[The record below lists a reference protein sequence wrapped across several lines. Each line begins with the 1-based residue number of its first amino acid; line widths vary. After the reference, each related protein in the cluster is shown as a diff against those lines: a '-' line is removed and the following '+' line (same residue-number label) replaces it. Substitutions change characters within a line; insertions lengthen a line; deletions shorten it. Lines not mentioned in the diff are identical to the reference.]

1 MVVLCAI
8 LGIVCIFDYT
18 RGKIP
23 NFFPV
28 GLALWGMFGRYQ
40 RAGLGGFGQYF
51 LVMVVVLLVLYP
63 FFRIGGLGAGDVKL
77 LSVCA
82 GYFPVSK
89 IIMFLFLSVLIS
101 AVFSV
106 IPLLKE
112 GNVKERAVYFCSYC
126 AAVVRSGRW
135 QLYLPGK
142 DGRKLHG
149 VCMSGPVL
157 CSVLLYMGGV
167 Y

>member
-8 LGIVCIFDYT
+8 LGIVCIYDYT

-23 NFFPV
+23 NFLTV
-28 GLALWGMFGRYQ
+28 GVAFWGMLESYQ
-40 RAGLGGFGQYF
+40 RSSLSGVGQYL

-63 FFRIGGLGAGDVKL
+63 FFRIGGLGGGDVKL

-89 IIMFLFLSVLIS
+89 IILFLFLSMLIS
-101 AVFSV
+101 VAFSM
-106 IPLLKE
+106 ILLLKE
-112 GNVKERAVYFCSYC
+112 RNARERVAYFCSYC
-126 AAVVRSGRW
+126 LAVARSGKW
-135 QLYLPGK
+135 QLYLPEK
-142 DGRKLHG
+142 SGRKLRG

-157 CSVLLYMGGV
+157 CSALLCLGGV

>member
-23 NFFPV
+23 NLFPA
-28 GLALWGMFGRYQ
+28 GLVLWGMFESYLRSSLRGV
-40 RAGLGGFGQYF
+40 GQYF
-51 LVMVVVLLVLYP
+51 LVTVVVLFVLYP
-63 FFRIGGLGAGDVKL
+63 LFRIGGLGGGDVKL

-89 IIMFLFLSVLIS
+89 IVQFLFVSMLIS
-101 AVFSV
+101 AVFSI

-112 GNVKERAVYFCSYC
+112 GNVRERVTYFCSYC
-126 AAVVRSGRW
+126 AAVARSGKW
-135 QLYLPGK
+135 QLYLPEKSGGK
-142 DGRKLHG
+142 FRG
-149 VCMSGPVL
+149 VCMSGPIF
-157 CSVLLYMGGV
+157 CSVLLCLGGV